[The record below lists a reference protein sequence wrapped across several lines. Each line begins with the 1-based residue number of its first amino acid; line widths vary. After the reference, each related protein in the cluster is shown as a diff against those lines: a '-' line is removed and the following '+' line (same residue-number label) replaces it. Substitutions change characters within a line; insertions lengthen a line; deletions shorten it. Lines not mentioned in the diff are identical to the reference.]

1 LNAENRNVTH
11 NLETHRFEI
20 MADGHIAMLE
30 YVPRGNV
37 VVFTHT
43 FVPPAIEGRGLGSRL
58 VEAGLNYARDNGLRV
73 KSFCWFVSK
82 YVRLHPEYQDLLHK
96 TQPLE

>member
-1 LNAENRNVTH
+1 MKPENGNVIH

-20 MADGHIAMLE
+20 AVDGHIAMLE

-37 VVFTHT
+37 IVFTHT
-43 FVPPAIEGRGLGSRL
+43 YVPPAIEGRGLGSLL
-58 VEAGLNYARDNGLRV
+58 VEAGLTYARDNELRV

-82 YVRLHPEYQDLLHK
+82 YIRLNPEYQDLLYK
-96 TQPLE
+96 PTSRE